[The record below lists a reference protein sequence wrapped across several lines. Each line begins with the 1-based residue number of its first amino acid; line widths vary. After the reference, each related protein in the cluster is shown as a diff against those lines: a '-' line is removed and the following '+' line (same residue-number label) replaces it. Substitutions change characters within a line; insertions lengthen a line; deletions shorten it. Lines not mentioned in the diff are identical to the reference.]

1 MTLGIYNNKSDVL
14 IEMLRKTS
22 SKHFFSRK
30 LSHLQQSLFYKLRKK
45 GIFEPEEPTSSSLMA
60 TLVLRV
66 PDLTTF
72 PFLTQRCS
80 HVIAMIYFHTFHSG
94 AVVSFRMGVLLWL
107 ALTDGAHR

>member
-1 MTLGIYNNKSDVL
+1 MTLGIYNNGSDVQ
-14 IEMLRKTS
+14 IEMLGKTS

-45 GIFEPEEPTSSSLMA
+45 RYILTRRTSSSLIA
-60 TLVLRV
+60 TLVPRV

-80 HVIAMIYFHTFHSG
+80 HVIVMMYFHTFHSS
-94 AVVSFRMGVLLWL
+94 AVVSFRMGVPVWL